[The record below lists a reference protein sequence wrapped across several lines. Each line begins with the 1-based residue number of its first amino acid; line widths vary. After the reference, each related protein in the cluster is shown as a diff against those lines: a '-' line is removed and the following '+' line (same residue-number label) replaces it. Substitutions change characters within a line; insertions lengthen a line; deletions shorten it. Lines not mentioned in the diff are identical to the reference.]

1 MTPEIRN
8 EAIRTI
14 GEIADTMDF
23 EMMEGMLKDLK
34 EYRLSDEDEKAVN
47 EIEDMLMQLNWEGI
61 SDAVRKLMA

>member
-1 MTPEIRN
+1 
-8 EAIRTI
+8 
-14 GEIADTMDF
+14 MDF